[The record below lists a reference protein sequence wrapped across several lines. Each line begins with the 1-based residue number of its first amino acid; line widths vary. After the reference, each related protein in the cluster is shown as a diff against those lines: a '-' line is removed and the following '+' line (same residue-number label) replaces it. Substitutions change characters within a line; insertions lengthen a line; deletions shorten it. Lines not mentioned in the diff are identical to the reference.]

1 MVRFQ
6 HSHPFLAGSFA
17 NVESKDHLKKLV
29 FTGALDLAF
38 ALRTRRLQR
47 MSNPLQWR
55 TSTLKAND
63 PFHAKKGS
71 GAVHLFHLGGAQ
83 RLVTWLKSRENKALM
98 SP

>member
-1 MVRFQ
+1 
-6 HSHPFLAGSFA
+6 
-17 NVESKDHLKKLV
+17 
-29 FTGALDLAF
+29 
-38 ALRTRRLQR
+38 